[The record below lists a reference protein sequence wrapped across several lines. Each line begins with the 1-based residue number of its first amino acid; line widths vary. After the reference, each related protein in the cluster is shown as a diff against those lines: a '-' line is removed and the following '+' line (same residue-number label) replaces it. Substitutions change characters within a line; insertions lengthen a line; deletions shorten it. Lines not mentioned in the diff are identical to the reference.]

1 MVLGGTAIKPKERKG
16 WEAVQYLIYNK
27 ETGEV
32 FTRTPK
38 SWALIF
44 VFYVIYY
51 CCLAAFWAA
60 MLTVFFT
67 TLPEGMPKWQGAENG
82 IIGQSPGVGLR
93 PVQHPDTIASSMIT
107 YSQSTA
113 KDSEDGEVTGYQG
126 WVNRTDDFLA
136 PYKLANTTFEMSK
149 LGACNTAGY
158 GYAEGKPC
166 IFLKL
171 NKIYG
176 LVHDYFNNTDHLPD
190 DFPANLK
197 TVIEN
202 QSDKNQVW
210 INCRPEYP
218 ADKEGIKSMKYYP
231 ESQGFP
237 ASYFPY
243 LNDPGYLSPLVAVQI
258 EPMRKGQL
266 LHLEC
271 RAFAHNILYSRRDR
285 IGMVHLEIYLR
296 E

>member
-16 WEAVQYLIYNK
+16 WEAIQYLIYNK

-44 VFYVIYY
+44 IFYVIYY

-67 TLPEGMPKWQGAENG
+67 TLPEGMPKWTGAENG
-82 IIGQSPGVGLR
+82 IIGMSPGVGLR
-93 PVQHPDTIASSMIT
+93 PVQHEDTIASSMIT
-107 YSQSTA
+107 YSQSTE
-113 KDSEDGEVTGYQG
+113 KDSEDGKLAGYQG

-136 PYKLANTTFEMSK
+136 PYKLSNTTFPTTNLKECAK
-149 LGACNTAGY
+149 DGY
-158 GYAEGKPC
+158 GYQAGKPC

-176 LVHDYFNNTDHLPD
+176 LVHEYYNKTDELPD
-190 DFPANLK
+190 YFPANLK
-197 TVIEN
+197 TVVEGQTN
-202 QSDKNQVW
+202 KNQVW

-218 ADKEGIKSMKYYP
+218 ADAEGIKSMKYFP
-231 ESQGFP
+231 ASQGFP
-237 ASYFPY
+237 ESFFPFT
-243 LNDPGYLSPLVAVQI
+243 NQPGYLSPLVAVQI
-258 EPMRKGQL
+258 EPLRKNQL
-266 LHLEC
+266 LHIEC
-271 RAFAHNILYSRRDR
+271 RAFAKNIKYNRRDR

-296 E
+296 D